1 MYPIVYNGS
10 NGSAGPGSYGNL
22 GYGPLVD
29 CISCHVVEE
38 RNGPFWLELEYPV
51 GGVIWDKLVP
61 GRLLMAVP
69 SYGANEQLFRVDS
82 VKPSLSGRMAVSA
95 KHISYQMDWA
105 VVEPFSTSAYAQE
118 AMGEITSHIKGS
130 FPFTLTAP
138 TGAQYSSYE
147 NFTIKTPRTVRE
159 CLMNKEGSMT
169 DVYGGEYVYRD
180 LGYTIALT
188 NNRGSTKTVGV
199 RYGINMINMDLEKA
213 LAETYNAVYGY
224 YYDEETGTFVS
235 PGSVQ
240 SIGSYSGVGTTRTK
254 IVDFTQSFN
263 AVPTAAQLR
272 TKALAY
278 ARANGLTDP
287 QVSVKVDFVPLWQTT
302 EITNPVYAETISL
315 CDTIPIVYERYGIE
329 VTAKVVKTDFDVL
342 KERYR
347 SIEVGTKKTTLP
359 EFLKGVSGKTGVS
372 VWT

>member
-1 MYPIVYNGS
+1 MYPIVYNGAD
-10 NGSAGPGSYGNL
+10 GSAGPGSYGNL

-61 GRLLMAVP
+61 GRLLKAVP
-69 SYGANEQLFRVDS
+69 SDNANEQLFRIDS
-82 VKPSLSGRMAVSA
+82 VKPSISGRMLVSA
-95 KHISYQMDWA
+95 RHISYQMDWA
-105 VVEPFSTSAYAQE
+105 IVEPFSMSGYALDAME
-118 AMGEITSHIKGS
+118 AITSHIKGA

-138 TGAQYSSYE
+138 TGNQSSSYE
-147 NFTIKTPRTVRE
+147 NFGPKAPRTVRE
-159 CLMNKEGSMT
+159 CLMNKQGSMT
-169 DVYGGEYVYRD
+169 DVYGGEYGYGD
-180 LGYTIALT
+180 LGYTIVLS
-188 NNRGSTKTVGV
+188 NNRGSTKTVGI
-199 RYGINMINMDLEKA
+199 RYGVNMTNLELEKA

-224 YYDEETGTFVS
+224 YYDEQTGTFVS
-235 PGSVQ
+235 PGSIQ
-240 SIGSYSGVGTTRTK
+240 SIGSYSGVGMTRTK
-254 IVDFTQSFN
+254 MVDLTQEFSS
-263 AVPTAAQLR
+263 VPTAAQLR

-302 EITNPVYAETISL
+302 EITNPVYAEHIKL
-315 CDTIPIVYERYGIE
+315 CDVIPIVYEKYGIE
-329 VTAKVVKTDFDVL
+329 VTAKVVKTDYDVL

-347 SIEVGTKKTTLP
+347 SIEVGTRKVTLP
-359 EFLKGVSGKTGVS
+359 DFLKGVSAKTGVS